1 MDESP
6 ANRPDAPAA
15 TAPKTT
21 KLSLPTKLAFGV
33 GDLSAMTIN
42 VQVFYLLRFFTD
54 VAGLPAG
61 MAGSVLTLG
70 KISDALNDPIIGS
83 LSDRTRSRW
92 GRRHAWMIYGG
103 IPFGIVFFLQ
113 WIVPDFGTWGL
124 FGFYVLAGVL
134 FSLGYTV
141 VNLPYAAL
149 TPELTQDYNE
159 RTSLNSFRFAF
170 SIGGSVFSLLYC
182 GVLIAAIADP
192 RQQYLAIGAVTA
204 MLSTVPIYL
213 CVWGTR
219 ARVAETERSRPQTQT
234 AIPLARQLKVVFS
247 NRAFLYVIGIYLC
260 AWLAVQVTAS
270 VLIYFVEDWIRL
282 EPPSVLPLDAFS
294 SVALAVQ
301 GTAVL
306 MLFVWSKV
314 SDRYGKQAVFY
325 AGVAIWLVAQVG
337 IITLQPGSGGT
348 IYPLAMLAGC
358 GVATA
363 YLVPWSLLPDAID
376 LDELNTGERREGIF
390 YAFMVMLQKI
400 GLAAGLF
407 LVGQALEAAGYVG
420 GAETQPDSALFAIRF
435 CVAILPAFFLIA
447 GVILT
452 YFYPITREVHSQ
464 ILLQL
469 RERKEQE

>member
-1 MDESP
+1 MDEP
-6 ANRPDAPAA
+6 LANRT
-15 TAPKTT
+15 TAPTTT
-21 KLSLPTKLAFGV
+21 KLPWLTKLAFGS

-42 VQVFYLLRFFTD
+42 VQVFFLLKFLTD

-61 MAGSVLTLG
+61 LAGSVLMIG
-70 KISDALNDPIIGS
+70 KISDAVNDPIIGS

-103 IPFGIVFFLQ
+103 VPFGIVFFLQ
-113 WIVPDFGTWGL
+113 WLVPDLGTWGL

-134 FSLGYTV
+134 FNLGYTA
-141 VNLPYAAL
+141 VNLPYTAL
-149 TPELTQDYNE
+149 TPELTQDYDE

-182 GVLIAAIADP
+182 GVLIAAIAEP

-204 MLSTVPIYL
+204 MLSTIPLYL

-219 ARVAETERSRPQTQT
+219 ARVAATERTRPRTS
-234 AIPLARQLKVVFS
+234 ASIPFARQLRIVFS
-247 NRAFLYVIGIYLC
+247 NRPFLYVIGIYLC

-282 EPPSVLPLDAFS
+282 APPPGLPIDAFS

-306 MLFVWSKV
+306 MLFVWGKV
-314 SDRYGKQAVFY
+314 SDRFGKQAVFY
-325 AGVAIWLVAQVG
+325 AGVAVWLIAQIG
-337 IITLQPGSGGT
+337 IITLQPGSGGW

-363 YLVPWSLLPDAID
+363 YLVPWSMLPDVID
-376 LDELNTGERREGIF
+376 LDELNTGQRREGIF
-390 YAFMVMLQKI
+390 YAFMVMLQKV

-420 GAETQPDSALFAIRF
+420 GAATQPDSALFAIRF

-447 GVILT
+447 GAILT
-452 YFYPITREVHSQ
+452 YFYPITREVHAQ

-469 RERKEQE
+469 RERAEQT